1 MRYHY
6 LDNIRWVTVLL
17 VMFFHVF
24 YYFNT
29 YCMGSG
35 IGGFSDYQPQDAVL
49 YLLYPWLMPLLFVV
63 AGMSSRY
70 ALQRK
75 SPREYLRTRTRKLL
89 VPATLGLFVFQWMA
103 GYFGMQTMNFR
114 FHADLGAGQPWW
126 VMYIMWAVC
135 GGGGLW
141 FIQLLWLFSLISIPI
156 YQVGS
161 HLKQK
166 AHHTL
171 PTWLCALFLLLFG
184 TLLYLTDR
192 TVMDGDNSM
201 QDPAMLYNVY
211 RPLYYLT
218 AYLFGYFFFVR
229 EEVQTLLVRLRWLL
243 IPAALVCGIVLTIT
257 TFGEDAYSPAYIRSV
272 GNNLYAWLAILA
284 MFAAFRTWCNR
295 DVSHI
300 NNANTG
306 DAPMVS
312 RAVINKNYASRLIT
326 FFRDASYGLYILQF
340 FVYISIGYLLRAYT
354 ALPPWAMYVLLFL
367 AMFILTPVLY
377 LLIRRIPVLCYCVLG
392 IKHRQPI
399 AKKMYL
405 LLGAVCLLGACQ
417 PKEKEVEDPANII
430 TSYEVEGDGFMPTGL
445 TTISGMFERD
455 SVCPSMMMIAT
466 QIYTYHFADGHSE
479 VEDHGTFLHYSIE
492 GIGAVYTD
500 SVIYAADSLSIFSS
514 AAFTPENDSLQ
525 YAANIV
531 VQLDEVGAP
540 ISAIAYVL
548 YPNQWATLRWERKKD
563 DTPPDQEKR
572 RRFAI
577 PQTIQGAHHP
587 ATR

>member
-24 YYFNT
+24 YHFNT

-49 YLLYPWLMPLLFVV
+49 YLLYPWLMPLLFAV

-114 FHADLGAGQPWW
+114 FHTDMGAGQPWW

-141 FIQLLWLFSLISIPI
+141 FIQLLWLFSLMTIPI

-161 HLKQK
+161 RLKQK
-166 AHHTL
+166 ARHTL
-171 PTWLCALFLLLFG
+171 PPWLCALFLLLFG
-184 TLLYLTDR
+184 FLLYLTDQA
-192 TVMDGDNSM
+192 VMDGDYSM
-201 QDPAMLYNVY
+201 QNPAMLYNVY

-229 EEVQTLLVRLRWLL
+229 EEVQTLLTRLRWFL

-257 TFGEDAYSPAYIRSV
+257 TFGQDAYSPAYIRSV

-284 MFAAFRTWCNR
+284 MFATFRTWLNH

-300 NNANTG
+300 NNANYENNENYANYDNNG
-306 DAPMVS
+306 
-312 RAVINKNYASRLIT
+312 INGINGNNGNHENYANNENNGNNASLASRLCT

-340 FVYISIGYLLRAYT
+340 FVYMSVGYLLRAYT

-367 AMFILTPVLY
+367 AMFTLTPALY
-377 LLIRRIPVLCYCVLG
+377 LLIRRIPILRYCVLG
-392 IKHRQPI
+392 LSKKH
-399 AKKMYL
+399 
-405 LLGAVCLLGACQ
+405 
-417 PKEKEVEDPANII
+417 
-430 TSYEVEGDGFMPTGL
+430 T
-445 TTISGMFERD
+445 
-455 SVCPSMMMIAT
+455 
-466 QIYTYHFADGHSE
+466 
-479 VEDHGTFLHYSIE
+479 
-492 GIGAVYTD
+492 
-500 SVIYAADSLSIFSS
+500 AA
-514 AAFTPENDSLQ
+514 
-525 YAANIV
+525 
-531 VQLDEVGAP
+531 
-540 ISAIAYVL
+540 
-548 YPNQWATLRWERKKD
+548 
-563 DTPPDQEKR
+563 
-572 RRFAI
+572 
-577 PQTIQGAHHP
+577 
-587 ATR
+587 

>member
-24 YYFNT
+24 YYFNA

-75 SPREYLRTRTRKLL
+75 SAGEYLRTRTRKLL
-89 VPATLGLFVFQWMA
+89 VPATLGLLVFQWMA

-114 FHADLGAGQPWW
+114 FHADMGAGQPWW

-141 FIQLLWLFSLISIPI
+141 FIQLLWLFSLITIVDPLLLHTSQAPSLCREGRG
-156 YQVGS
+156 GS
-161 HLKQK
+161 RGSWI
-166 AHHTL
+166 AATG
-171 PTWLCALFLLLFG
+171 LLLFG
-184 TLLYLTDR
+184 ALLYLSDQ

-229 EEVQTLLVRLRWLL
+229 EEVQGLLVRLRW
-243 IPAALVCGIVLTIT
+243 IIISAALACGIWLTIT
-257 TFGEDAYSPAYIRSV
+257 TFGQDAYSPAYIRSM

-284 MFAAFRTWCNR
+284 MFAAFRTWFNR
-295 DVSHI
+295 D
-300 NNANTG
+300 
-306 DAPMVS
+306 
-312 RAVINKNYASRLIT
+312 ASQLSTPAAAKICT

-340 FVYISIGYLLRAYT
+340 FVYMSIGYLLRAYT

-367 AMFILTPVLY
+367 AMFTLTPALY
-377 LLIRRIPVLCYCVLG
+377 LLIARIPVLRYCVLG
-392 IKHRQPI
+392 MKNC
-399 AKKMYL
+399 KS
-405 LLGAVCLLGACQ
+405 
-417 PKEKEVEDPANII
+417 N
-430 TSYEVEGDGFMPTGL
+430 
-445 TTISGMFERD
+445 
-455 SVCPSMMMIAT
+455 
-466 QIYTYHFADGHSE
+466 
-479 VEDHGTFLHYSIE
+479 
-492 GIGAVYTD
+492 
-500 SVIYAADSLSIFSS
+500 
-514 AAFTPENDSLQ
+514 
-525 YAANIV
+525 
-531 VQLDEVGAP
+531 
-540 ISAIAYVL
+540 
-548 YPNQWATLRWERKKD
+548 
-563 DTPPDQEKR
+563 
-572 RRFAI
+572 
-577 PQTIQGAHHP
+577 
-587 ATR
+587 

>member
-6 LDNIRWVTVLL
+6 LDNIRWVPVLL

-24 YYFNT
+24 YYFNA
-29 YCMGSG
+29 YCVGSG

-49 YLLYPWLMPLLFVV
+49 YLLYPWLMPLLFMV

-70 ALQRK
+70 ALKRK

-114 FHADLGAGQPWW
+114 SHADMGAGQPWW

-141 FIQLLWLFSLISIPI
+141 FIQLLWLFSLITIPI

-184 TLLYLTDR
+184 FLLYLSDR

-229 EEVQTLLVRLRWLL
+229 EEVQTLLTRLRWFL
-243 IPAALVCGIVLTIT
+243 IPAALACGIVLTIT
-257 TFGEDAYSPAYIRSV
+257 TFGQDAYSPDYIRSM

-284 MFAAFRTWCNR
+284 MFAAFRTWCNQ
-295 DVSHI
+295 DVSQLGSPFAAKI
-300 NNANTG
+300 
-306 DAPMVS
+306 S
-312 RAVINKNYASRLIT
+312 T

-340 FVYISIGYLLRAYT
+340 FVYMSVGYLLRAYT
-354 ALPPWAMYVLLFL
+354 TLPPWAMYVLLFL
-367 AMFILTPVLY
+367 AMFTLTPLLY
-377 LLIRRIPVLCYCVLG
+377 LLIRRIPVVRYCVLG
-392 IKHRQPI
+392 VS
-399 AKKMYL
+399 KK
-405 LLGAVCLLGACQ
+405 
-417 PKEKEVEDPANII
+417 
-430 TSYEVEGDGFMPTGL
+430 
-445 TTISGMFERD
+445 
-455 SVCPSMMMIAT
+455 
-466 QIYTYHFADGHSE
+466 
-479 VEDHGTFLHYSIE
+479 
-492 GIGAVYTD
+492 
-500 SVIYAADSLSIFSS
+500 S
-514 AAFTPENDSLQ
+514 A
-525 YAANIV
+525 
-531 VQLDEVGAP
+531 
-540 ISAIAYVL
+540 
-548 YPNQWATLRWERKKD
+548 R
-563 DTPPDQEKR
+563 
-572 RRFAI
+572 
-577 PQTIQGAHHP
+577 
-587 ATR
+587 

>member
-24 YYFNT
+24 YYFNA

-75 SPREYLRTRTRKLL
+75 SAGEYLRTRTRKLL
-89 VPATLGLFVFQWMA
+89 VPATLGLLVFQWMA

-114 FHADLGAGQPWW
+114 FHADMGAGQPWW

-141 FIQLLWLFSLISIPI
+141 FIQLLWLFSLITIVDPLLLHTSQAPSLCREGRG
-156 YQVGS
+156 GS
-161 HLKQK
+161 RGSWM
-166 AHHTL
+166 A
-171 PTWLCALFLLLFG
+171 AFGLLLFG
-184 TLLYLTDR
+184 ALLYLSDQ

-229 EEVQTLLVRLRWLL
+229 EEVQGLLVHLL
-243 IPAALVCGIVLTIT
+243 WIIIPAAIACGIGLTIT
-257 TFGEDAYSPAYIRSV
+257 TFGQDAYSPAYIRSV

-284 MFAAFRTWCNR
+284 MFAAFRTWFNR
-295 DVSHI
+295 D
-300 NNANTG
+300 
-306 DAPMVS
+306 
-312 RAVINKNYASRLIT
+312 ASQLSTPAAAKICT

-340 FVYISIGYLLRAYT
+340 FVYMSIGYLLRAYT

-367 AMFILTPVLY
+367 AMFALTPALY
-377 LLIRRIPVLCYCVLG
+377 LLISRIPVLRYCVLG
-392 IKHRQPI
+392 MKNC
-399 AKKMYL
+399 KS
-405 LLGAVCLLGACQ
+405 
-417 PKEKEVEDPANII
+417 N
-430 TSYEVEGDGFMPTGL
+430 
-445 TTISGMFERD
+445 
-455 SVCPSMMMIAT
+455 
-466 QIYTYHFADGHSE
+466 
-479 VEDHGTFLHYSIE
+479 
-492 GIGAVYTD
+492 
-500 SVIYAADSLSIFSS
+500 
-514 AAFTPENDSLQ
+514 
-525 YAANIV
+525 
-531 VQLDEVGAP
+531 
-540 ISAIAYVL
+540 
-548 YPNQWATLRWERKKD
+548 
-563 DTPPDQEKR
+563 
-572 RRFAI
+572 
-577 PQTIQGAHHP
+577 
-587 ATR
+587 

>member
-24 YYFNT
+24 YYFNA

-75 SPREYLRTRTRKLL
+75 SVGEYLRTRTRKLL
-89 VPATLGLFVFQWMA
+89 VPATLGLLVFQWMA

-141 FIQLLWLFSLISIPI
+141 FIQLLWLFSLITIVDPLLLHTSQAPSLCREGRG
-156 YQVGS
+156 GS
-161 HLKQK
+161 RGSWM
-166 AHHTL
+166 A
-171 PTWLCALFLLLFG
+171 AFGLLLFG
-184 TLLYLTDR
+184 ALLYLSDQ

-229 EEVQTLLVRLRWLL
+229 AEVQGLLMRLRWII
-243 IPAALVCGIVLTIT
+243 IPAALACGIWLTIT
-257 TFGEDAYSPAYIRSV
+257 TFGQDAYSPAYIRSV

-284 MFAAFRTWCNR
+284 MFAAFRTWFNR
-295 DVSHI
+295 D
-300 NNANTG
+300 
-306 DAPMVS
+306 
-312 RAVINKNYASRLIT
+312 ASQLSTPAAAKICT
-326 FFRDASYGLYILQF
+326 FFRDASYGLYIMQF
-340 FVYISIGYLLRAYT
+340 LVYMSIGYQLRAYT

-367 AMFILTPVLY
+367 AMFILTPALY
-377 LLIRRIPVLCYCVLG
+377 LIISRIPVLRYCVLG
-392 IKHRQPI
+392 MKNC
-399 AKKMYL
+399 KS
-405 LLGAVCLLGACQ
+405 
-417 PKEKEVEDPANII
+417 N
-430 TSYEVEGDGFMPTGL
+430 
-445 TTISGMFERD
+445 
-455 SVCPSMMMIAT
+455 
-466 QIYTYHFADGHSE
+466 
-479 VEDHGTFLHYSIE
+479 
-492 GIGAVYTD
+492 
-500 SVIYAADSLSIFSS
+500 
-514 AAFTPENDSLQ
+514 
-525 YAANIV
+525 
-531 VQLDEVGAP
+531 
-540 ISAIAYVL
+540 
-548 YPNQWATLRWERKKD
+548 
-563 DTPPDQEKR
+563 
-572 RRFAI
+572 
-577 PQTIQGAHHP
+577 
-587 ATR
+587 

>member
-1 MRYHY
+1 MPQSLPKTMRYHY

-24 YYFNT
+24 YHFNT

-114 FHADLGAGQPWW
+114 FHTDMGAGQPWW

-135 GGGGLW
+135 GGGGLR

-156 YQVGS
+156 YQVGTR
-161 HLKQK
+161 LKPK

-171 PTWLCALFLLLFG
+171 PTWLCALYLLLFG
-184 TLLYLTDR
+184 FLLYLSDR
-192 TVMDGDNSM
+192 TVMDGENSM

-229 EEVQTLLVRLRWLL
+229 EEVQALLTRLRWFL

-257 TFGEDAYSPAYIRSV
+257 TFGQDAYSPAYIRSV

-284 MFAAFRTWCNR
+284 MFAAFRTWLNR

-300 NNANTG
+300 NNDKHENNENYANNENNG
-306 DAPMVS
+306 
-312 RAVINKNYASRLIT
+312 INGNKGNKGTKRLASRLCT

-340 FVYISIGYLLRAYT
+340 FVYMSIGYLLRAYT
-354 ALPPWAMYVLLFL
+354 MLPPWAMYILLFL
-367 AMFILTPVLY
+367 AMFTLPRPLPPHPPPP
-377 LLIRRIPVLCYCVLG
+377 RP
-392 IKHRQPI
+392 
-399 AKKMYL
+399 L
-405 LLGAVCLLGACQ
+405 LLRAGTILQEYRYITKEAV
-417 PKEKEVEDPANII
+417 
-430 TSYEVEGDGFMPTGL
+430 
-445 TTISGMFERD
+445 
-455 SVCPSMMMIAT
+455 
-466 QIYTYHFADGHSE
+466 
-479 VEDHGTFLHYSIE
+479 
-492 GIGAVYTD
+492 
-500 SVIYAADSLSIFSS
+500 
-514 AAFTPENDSLQ
+514 
-525 YAANIV
+525 
-531 VQLDEVGAP
+531 
-540 ISAIAYVL
+540 
-548 YPNQWATLRWERKKD
+548 
-563 DTPPDQEKR
+563 
-572 RRFAI
+572 
-577 PQTIQGAHHP
+577 
-587 ATR
+587 